1 VSAPEPLLPDLR
13 LIRSQLRP
21 GPSVTISC
29 RDTSNE
35 VEAESDA
42 PSLLLL
48 RRLPRFP
55 LPVPSQLGVRMY
67 KGYDFDHRPWF
78 LISVSPE
85 VEASVRRSTTVG
97 VWILFLVMLGLL
109 CVVLTPQSGHAKAA
123 GHQTR
128 AQHKVQLQW
137 DPHWQS

>member
-1 VSAPEPLLPDLR
+1 
-13 LIRSQLRP
+13 
-21 GPSVTISC
+21 
-29 RDTSNE
+29 
-35 VEAESDA
+35 
-42 PSLLLL
+42 
-48 RRLPRFP
+48 
-55 LPVPSQLGVRMY
+55 MY

-123 GHQTR
+123 VARHPSAAVTMRTDHYPLLQ
-128 AQHKVQLQW
+128 AQW
-137 DPHWQS
+137 Y